1 MVFLSLSVLPIIKAA
16 SKAHRLYSRSCPNFA
31 ILFLQYYP
39 VSYLWDHCNNLTTG
53 SHNHC
58 SLFPMFFQHIK
69 KSGLFTASLY
79 YFITSSSFSSYL
91 KSNLLIRLH
100 MLIWPR
106 PWLPS
111 FTPVTLIY
119 LSFLDNTKHSLVS
132 RLLDL
137 MIVFFFLWQLR
148 INCSLLREIVLC
160 SLGGQMLPP
169 KIFFPCSFWESNH
182 LLLTIILCPHYPSSF
197 QS

>member
-1 MVFLSLSVLPIIKAA
+1 MISKKIYRKGSSSKMYCKLLKLNFFGLSLSVLPIIKAA

-58 SLFPMFFQHIK
+58 SLFPMFFQRIK

-91 KSNLLIRLH
+91 KSNLLI
-100 MLIWPR
+100 
-106 PWLPS
+106 
-111 FTPVTLIY
+111 
-119 LSFLDNTKHSLVS
+119 
-132 RLLDL
+132 
-137 MIVFFFLWQLR
+137 
-148 INCSLLREIVLC
+148 
-160 SLGGQMLPP
+160 
-169 KIFFPCSFWESNH
+169 
-182 LLLTIILCPHYPSSF
+182 
-197 QS
+197 